1 MSGRLSSPRFRRR
14 FFWSAGTVGVLSA
27 LTITAIVIGN
37 TGRSNET
44 PLTNKPAWVYH
55 EPQRLRLTNADRR
68 ELFEVATRFV
78 RTAVARKHLDTAWR
92 MLGPEMRAGQTRQ
105 SWNTGFNNVI
115 PFPAVGIAN
124 WDIAYAYKDDVAID
138 LAVVGART
146 SDWAGKTFTI
156 ELKRYKSHPRD
167 WLVAA
172 WVPKGVGGSQQIRS
186 VAAKPPPPPV
196 KAAVSPKWLLVPLA
210 ILGTLVLVLI
220 SWGVRTSIK
229 QRKSAKRFAEAL
241 GYSSNSNPS

>member
-1 MSGRLSSPRFRRR
+1 MRGRLSSPRFRRR
-14 FFWSAGTVGVLSA
+14 LFWSAGTLGLLSA
-27 LTITAIVIGN
+27 VTITAILIGN

-55 EPQRLRLTNADRR
+55 EPQRLTLTANDRR
-68 ELFEVATRFV
+68 ELFGIASRFV
-78 RTAVARKHLDTAWR
+78 RTAVARKHLDTAWQ
-92 MLGPEMRAGQTRQ
+92 MLGPEMRAGQTQQ

-115 PFPAVGIAN
+115 PFPAIGIAN

-138 LAVVGART
+138 LAVVGAKT

-156 ELKRYKSHPRD
+156 ELKRYKSHPSD

-172 WVPKGVGGSQQIRS
+172 WVPKGVGGSEQIRS
-186 VAAKPPPPPV
+186 VAAQPPPPPL
-196 KAAVSPKWLLVPLA
+196 KAPLSAKWLLVPLG

-220 SWGVRTSIK
+220 TGGVYASIK
-229 QRKSAKRFAEAL
+229 QRQAAKRFAEAL
-241 GYSSNSNPS
+241 GYSSTSNPS

>member
-14 FFWSAGTVGVLSA
+14 LFWSAGTLAVLSA
-27 LTITAIVIGN
+27 LTIPAILIGN
-37 TGRSNET
+37 TGRSNQT

-55 EPQRLRLTNADRR
+55 EPQRLTLTPADRR
-68 ELFEVATRFV
+68 ELFEIATRFV
-78 RTAVARKHLDTAWR
+78 RSAVARKHLGTAWH

-115 PFPAVGIAN
+115 PFPAIGIAN

-138 LAVVGART
+138 LAVVGAKT
-146 SDWAGKTFTI
+146 SAWAGKTFTI
-156 ELKRYKSHPRD
+156 ELKRYKSHPKE

-186 VAAKPPPPPV
+186 VAVQPPPPPV
-196 KAAVSPKWLLVPLA
+196 KAAVSAKWLAVPLG

-220 SWGVRTSIK
+220 TWGVWTSIR
-229 QRKSAKRFAEAL
+229 QRQAAKRFAEAL